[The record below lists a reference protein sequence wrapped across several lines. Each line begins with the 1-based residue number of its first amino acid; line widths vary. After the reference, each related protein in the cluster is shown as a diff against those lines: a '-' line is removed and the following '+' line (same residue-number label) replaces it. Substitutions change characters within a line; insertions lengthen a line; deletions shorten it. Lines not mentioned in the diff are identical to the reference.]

1 VGGDGAE
8 FVGRILGAGGGA
20 EVVHDVNDV
29 KVGQT
34 VAAGAP
40 NANDK
45 GVARVVHRAHG
56 MTPDDHTAP
65 VLLGPIQPQER
76 VQARSSPRSR
86 CHSHLWW
93 KWRRRHWPQEHAPPW
108 TRLRSRCRC
117 RLPSWHS
124 KVRGLEAE
132 RSDLRAQ
139 DL

>member
-1 VGGDGAE
+1 VGGDDAV
-8 FVGRILGAGGGA
+8 FVGRILDAGGGA
-20 EVVHDVNDV
+20 EVVHGVNGV

-40 NANDK
+40 NANDE
-45 GVARVVHRAHG
+45 GVARVVRKAHG

-76 VQARSSPRSR
+76 VQAHSSPRSR
-86 CHSHLWW
+86 RHYLWW
-93 KWRRRHWPQEHAPPW
+93 KRRRRHWPWEHALPR
-108 TRLRSRCRC
+108 TRLRSRS